1 MPLVLRPR
9 QQNMSDPLYA
19 ATGAPGP
26 GPWRR
31 VPMWVRLVWGL
42 TALCFLLAYL
52 PESLGSAASFLRWP
66 LLAIGILSG
75 VPVLYRAARH
85 GMLWRLRNKLILT
98 YLLIGLTPVVLFFT
112 LVFLAAYVAA
122 GQFAIH
128 LAASHLQL
136 QLDSMGT
143 TDAGL
148 AFGIAHRL
156 EDGATVD
163 SLMRFP
169 NGFGG
174 FGRGGPNRTPGTSGG
189 PAGTR
194 PAAAPTSAP
203 TTPAADAP
211 ATAGTLPNSAGPGA
225 NAPGNAAG
233 RILEGRQ
240 RAIYVDKTPV
250 DTPGFA
256 GNARSPLRMA
266 DWVGK
271 RRFGQLKVFVADGG
285 VLYMAVVDRV
295 PAGHDHTVTVIGS
308 VPVSEQLLN
317 GVADGLGQVTLVPG
331 LALQQK
337 RRASL
342 TAKELRRTRLVGGV
356 RPPASSFFDYG
367 VRFPSTLSVVNWET
381 GEIQA
386 VPFNVE
392 SRPSI
397 LFEQLFGSGLTG
409 RISDTVRA
417 VFLGICLVFAIFE
430 IFAFYVAMRL
440 TRTMTGSVED
450 LYAATLSIDSGNL
463 AHRIQVQRDD
473 QLADLCRSFNRM
485 SWSLGRLIEEQ
496 KEKERM
502 QSELSIAQE
511 VQANLFPQASVRV
524 PSLQLHGICRPART
538 VSGDY
543 YDFLVFHDDNDNS
556 RKITGLG
563 LALGDISGKGI
574 SAALLMATLHSAVR
588 AYRLASEELYGD
600 TARALTHQE
609 SLECGELFESPA
621 RILSLLNKHLYRSTQ
636 PEKYATLF
644 LAHYDDA
651 SGRLTYSNAGQL
663 PPFIL
668 KRDGRVI
675 RLDKGGTVV
684 GLMDGMHYEQ
694 ETVTLDT
701 GDLLIAY
708 SDGVTEPEN
717 DFGEFGE
724 DRLLEVV
731 REHRDQPLEVIS
743 HEVMAAL
750 DAWIG
755 GGEQPDDITLVL
767 ARKM

>member
-9 QQNMSDPLYA
+9 QQNVSDPLYA
-19 ATGAPGP
+19 ATGMPTP
-26 GPWRR
+26 GPWQHVPNWAR
-31 VPMWVRLVWGL
+31 VVWG
-42 TALCFLLAYL
+42 AVLLLFVMAYL
-52 PESLGSAASFLRWP
+52 PGTVGSVSGLLRWP
-66 LLAIGILSG
+66 MLAVGVLAG
-75 VPVLYRAARH
+75 VPVLYRAATH

-112 LVFLAAYVAA
+112 LVFLSAYVAA

-143 TDAGL
+143 SDAGL
-148 AFGIAHRL
+148 AMGIARRL

-163 SLMRFP
+163 SLTRFP
-169 NGFGG
+169 TTGAFRRFGEAWQKEAA
-174 FGRGGPNRTPGTSGG
+174 N
-189 PAGTR
+189 AHAADQR
-194 PAAAPTSAP
+194 PAEVVPKPASPSAVE
-203 TTPAADAP
+203 PALASS
-211 ATAGTLPNSAGPGA
+211 LPNNGAPETNGPTNTGRQSAA
-225 NAPGNAAG
+225 
-233 RILEGRQ
+233 RQ
-240 RAIYVDKTPV
+240 RAIYVDNTPV

-256 GNARSPLRMA
+256 GNARSPLRLA

-271 RRFGQLKVFVADGG
+271 RRFGQLKVFVEDGG

-295 PAGHDHTVTVIGS
+295 PAGQDHTVTVIGTI
-308 VPVSEQLLN
+308 PVSEDLLN

-331 LALQQK
+331 LPIRQS
-337 RRASL
+337 RRTNF
-342 TAKELRRTRLVGGV
+342 TAKGLRRTRLVGGV
-356 RPPASSFFDYG
+356 RPAASSFFDYG
-367 VRFPSTLSVVNWET
+367 VRFPSTLSIVDWET
-381 GEIQA
+381 GEIQSI
-386 VPFNVE
+386 PFTVE

-397 LFEQLFGSGLTG
+397 LFEQLFGAGLTG
-409 RISDTVRA
+409 RMTDTVRA
-417 VFLGICLVFAIFE
+417 AFLAICLIFTILE
-430 IFAFYVAMRL
+430 VFAFYVAMRL

-450 LYAATLSIDSGNL
+450 LYAATLAIDSGNL
-463 AHRIQVQRDD
+463 THRIQVQRDD

-502 QSELSIAQE
+502 QSELTIAQE
-511 VQANLFPQASVRV
+511 VQANLFPQSSVHV
-524 PSLQLHGICRPART
+524 PSIQLHGICRPART

-543 YDFLVFHDDNDNS
+543 YDFLVFHDDQDNA

-588 AYRLASEELYGD
+588 AYRLASEELFSD

-663 PPFIL
+663 PPFVV
-668 KRDGRVI
+668 KRDGRVL

-684 GLMDGMHYEQ
+684 GLMDGMHYQQ
-694 ETVTLDT
+694 ETIALEKD
-701 GDLLIAY
+701 DLLIAY

-731 REHRDQPLEVIS
+731 RQHRDQPLNTIS

-755 GGEQPDDITLVL
+755 GSEQPDDITLVL
-767 ARKM
+767 ARKI

>member
-9 QQNMSDPLYA
+9 QQNVSDPLYA
-19 ATGAPGP
+19 TTGAPVP
-26 GPWRR
+26 GPWNR
-31 VPMWVRLVWGL
+31 VPVWVRVVWGL
-42 TALCFLLAYL
+42 VALFFLLAYL
-52 PESLGSAASFLRWP
+52 PDSLGAAASYLRWP
-66 LLAIGILSG
+66 ILVMAALASI
-75 VPVLYRAARH
+75 PVVYRAVQH

-112 LVFLAAYVAA
+112 LVFLSAYVAA

-148 AFGIAHRL
+148 AFGIARRL
-156 EDGATVD
+156 EDGASVE
-163 SLMRFP
+163 SLMSFP
-169 NGFGG
+169 AGFGA
-174 FGRGGPNRTPGTSGG
+174 FGRGGANPVAGSNGRVPGK
-189 PAGTR
+189 R
-194 PAAAPTSAP
+194 PAVASEPTHTASEAAEPTSASN
-203 TTPAADAP
+203 
-211 ATAGTLPNSAGPGA
+211 LPNSAGPGA
-225 NAPGNAAG
+225 NGPVSAAG
-233 RILEGRQ
+233 RVPGGRQ
-240 RAIYVDKTPV
+240 RAIYVDSTPV
-250 DTPGFA
+250 DAPGFA

-295 PAGHDHTVTVIGS
+295 PAGKDHTVTVIGS

-331 LALQQK
+331 LAVQQ
-337 RRASL
+337 RRHSNL
-342 TAKELRRTRLVGGV
+342 TNQELRRTRLVGGT
-356 RPPASSFFDYG
+356 RLPPASFFDYG
-367 VRFPSTLSVVNWET
+367 VRFPSSLSVIDWET
-381 GEIQA
+381 GQIQSI
-386 VPFNVE
+386 PFNVE

-397 LFEQLFGSGLTG
+397 LFEQLFGAGLTG
-409 RISDTVRA
+409 RITDTVRV
-417 VFLGICLVFAIFE
+417 VFLVICLVFAILE
-430 IFAFYVAMRL
+430 IFAFYVAIRL
-440 TRTMTGSVED
+440 TKTMTGSVED

-463 AHRIQVQRDD
+463 SHRIQVQRDD

-485 SWSLGRLIEEQ
+485 SWSLGKLIEEQ

-511 VQANLFPQASVRV
+511 VQENLFPTSAVRV
-524 PSLQLHGICRPART
+524 PSMQLHGICRPART

-543 YDFLVFHDDNDNS
+543 YDFLVFHDDRDNT
-556 RKITGLG
+556 RRITGLG

-588 AYRLASEELYGD
+588 AYRLASEELFSD

-621 RILSLLNKHLYRSTQ
+621 RILSLLNRHLYRSTQ

-651 SGRLTYSNAGQL
+651 TGRLTYANAGQL
-663 PPFIL
+663 PPFVL
-668 KRDGRVI
+668 KGDGRVI

-684 GLMDGMHYEQ
+684 GLMDGMRYEQ
-694 ETVTLDT
+694 ETVALEP

-731 REHRDQPLEVIS
+731 HQHRDQPLEVIS

>member
-9 QQNMSDPLYA
+9 QQNVSDPLYA
-19 ATGAPGP
+19 ATGAPSP
-26 GPWRR
+26 GPWTRI
-31 VPMWVRLVWGL
+31 PFWVRVIWGL
-42 TALCFLLAYL
+42 VALFFLLAYL
-52 PESLGSAASFLRWP
+52 PGIIGDAASFLRWVMLALAVLAGIP
-66 LLAIGILSG
+66 L
-75 VPVLYRAARH
+75 LYRAARH

-112 LVFLAAYVAA
+112 LVFLSAYVAA

-128 LAASHLQL
+128 LVASHLQL

-143 TDAGL
+143 TDAGM
-148 AFGIAHRL
+148 AFGLARRL
-156 EDGATVD
+156 ENGASVE
-163 SLMRFP
+163 SLMRGP
-169 NGFGG
+169 DGPGAAT
-174 FGRGGPNRTPGTSGG
+174 RGGG
-189 PAGTR
+189 PAAGNQ
-194 PAAAPTSAP
+194 PVVAS
-203 TTPAADAP
+203 TPAAT
-211 ATAGTLPNSAGPGA
+211 ATSGPVTASNLPNNGGPGTNGPA
-225 NAPGNAAG
+225 NGVG
-233 RILEGRQ
+233 RGPANRQ
-240 RAIYVDKTPV
+240 RAVYIDEKPI

-256 GNARSPLRMA
+256 GNARSPLRLA

-295 PAGHDHTVTVIGS
+295 PAGNNHTVTVIGS

-317 GVADGLGQVTLVPG
+317 GVAEGLGQVTLVPG
-331 LALQQK
+331 LVLQQTH
-337 RRASL
+337 RTNL
-342 TAKELRRTRLVGGV
+342 TARELRRTRLVGGA
-356 RPPASSFFDYG
+356 RPPASSLFDYG
-367 VRFPSTLSVVNWET
+367 VRFPSTLSVVDWET
-381 GEIQA
+381 GNIQS

-397 LFEQLFGSGLTG
+397 LFEQLFGAGLTG
-409 RISDTVRA
+409 RITDTVRVA
-417 VFLGICLVFAIFE
+417 FLLICLVFAIFE
-430 IFAFYVAMRL
+430 IFAFYVAIRL
-440 TRTMTGSVED
+440 TKTMTGSVED

-463 AHRIQVQRDD
+463 SHRIQVQRDD

-485 SWSLGRLIEEQ
+485 SWSLGKLIEEQ

-511 VQANLFPQASVRV
+511 VQANLFPRASVRV

-543 YDFLVFHDDNDNS
+543 YDFLVFHDDHDNA
-556 RKITGLG
+556 RRITGLG

-588 AYRLASEELYGD
+588 AYRLASEELFGD
-600 TARALTHQE
+600 SARALTHQE

-651 SGRLTYSNAGQL
+651 SGRLTYANAGQL
-663 PPFIL
+663 PPFVM
-668 KRDGRVI
+668 KRDGRIV
-675 RLDKGGTVV
+675 RLDRGGTVV

-694 ETVTLDT
+694 ETVALDP

-731 REHRDQPLEVIS
+731 HQHRDQPLEVIS

>member
-9 QQNMSDPLYA
+9 QQNVSDPLYA
-19 ATGAPGP
+19 ATGAPAP
-26 GPWRR
+26 GPWTQL
-31 VPMWVRLVWGL
+31 PLWLRLVWGAV
-42 TALCFLLAYL
+42 ALSFLLAYL
-52 PESLGSAASFLRWP
+52 PGQLGGLATFLRWP
-66 LLAIGILSG
+66 ILLIAVLVSI
-75 VPVLYRAARH
+75 PVVYRAAQH

-112 LVFLAAYVAA
+112 LVFLSAYVAA

-143 TDAGL
+143 TDAGM
-148 AFGIAHRL
+148 AFGLARRL
-156 EDGATVD
+156 ENGASIE
-163 SLMRFP
+163 SLMRGP
-169 NGFGG
+169 DGP
-174 FGRGGPNRTPGTSGG
+174 GRGAGPVQESRAVGSTTSLAAPAGAVATGPVTASNLPNNGGPGTNG
-189 PAGTR
+189 PANG
-194 PAAAPTSAP
+194 AAR
-203 TTPAADAP
+203 
-211 ATAGTLPNSAGPGA
+211 GFA
-225 NAPGNAAG
+225 N
-233 RILEGRQ
+233 RQ
-240 RAIYVDKTPV
+240 RAIYIDNTPI
-250 DTPGFA
+250 DSPGFA
-256 GNARSPLRMA
+256 GNARSPLRLA
-266 DWVGK
+266 DWVTQ

-295 PAGHDHTVTVIGS
+295 PAGANHTVTVIGS

-317 GVADGLGQVTLVPG
+317 GVAEGLGQVTLVPG
-331 LALQQK
+331 LVLQQT
-337 RRASL
+337 RRSNL
-342 TAKELRRTRLVGGV
+342 TAKELRRTRLVGGT
-356 RPPASSFFDYG
+356 RPAASSFFDYG
-367 VRFPSTLSVVNWET
+367 VRFPSTLSVVDWET
-381 GEIQA
+381 GNIQS

-397 LFEQLFGSGLTG
+397 LFEQLFGAGLTG
-409 RISDTVRA
+409 RITDTVRV
-417 VFLGICLVFAIFE
+417 VFLAICLIFAVFE

-440 TRTMTGSVED
+440 TKTMTGSVED
-450 LYAATLSIDSGNL
+450 LYEATLSIDSGNL
-463 AHRIQVQRDD
+463 SHRIQVQRDD

-524 PSLQLHGICRPART
+524 PSIQLHGICRPART

-543 YDFLVFHDDNDNS
+543 YDFLVFHDDQHNM

-588 AYRLASEELYGD
+588 AYRLASEELFSD
-600 TARALTHQE
+600 KARELTHQE

-663 PPFIL
+663 PPFVL
-668 KRDGRVI
+668 KGDGRII

-684 GLMDGMHYEQ
+684 GLMDGMSYEQ
-694 ETVTLDT
+694 ETVPLEP

-731 REHRDQPLEVIS
+731 REHRGSPLEVIS